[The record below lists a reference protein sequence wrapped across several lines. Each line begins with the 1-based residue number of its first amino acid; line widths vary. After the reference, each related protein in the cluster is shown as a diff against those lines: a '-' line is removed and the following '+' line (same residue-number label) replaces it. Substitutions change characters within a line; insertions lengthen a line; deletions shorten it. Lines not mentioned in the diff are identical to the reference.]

1 MITTGGARGWAPDP
15 DDGVR
20 MSALEWITTALL
32 VLAMGGI
39 GGMKLVGNET
49 GIEQAVRLGYNN
61 IRIPIGI
68 AEVLAGAG
76 VLIGAAVT
84 DLEWLGAAA
93 AIGIILMMIGAV
105 GYHVRAGDR
114 FENIPAIVV
123 ATAAALYLVAIN
135 AN

>member
-1 MITTGGARGWAPDP
+1 
-15 DDGVR
+15 

-39 GGMKLVGNET
+39 GAMKLVGND
-49 GIEQAVRLGYNN
+49 GAIEQAVRLGYNN

-68 AEVLAGAG
+68 AEVLAAAG

-93 AIGIILMMIGAV
+93 AVGILAMMLGAA
-105 GYHVRAGDR
+105 GYHIRARDR
-114 FENIPAIVV
+114 FETLPSIVV
-123 ATAAALYLVAIN
+123 IVVAALYLTAIN

>member
-1 MITTGGARGWAPDP
+1 
-15 DDGVR
+15 

-39 GGMKLVGNET
+39 GGMKLVGNEE
-49 GIEQAVRLGYNN
+49 GIKQAIRLGYNN

-68 AEVLAGAG
+68 AEVLAAIG

-93 AIGIILMMIGAV
+93 AIGIIAMMIGAA
-105 GYHVRAGDR
+105 GYHIRARDR
-114 FENIPAIVV
+114 FETLPSIVVIVV
-123 ATAAALYLVAIN
+123 AVLYLVALN
-135 AN
+135 GN